1 MHIMS
6 MRNSH
11 NAGGFV
17 SGIATGAMVG
27 MAMGAAMG
35 MNADNATKRKVRR
48 TKKAVKNFTNDVYG
62 NMSKWMD

>member
-1 MHIMS
+1 MK

-11 NAGGFV
+11 NACDFI

-27 MAMGAAMG
+27 MIMGAAMG
-35 MNADNATKRKVRR
+35 MNVDNATKRKMRR
-48 TKKAVKNFTNDVYG
+48 TKKAVKNFTNDMYG